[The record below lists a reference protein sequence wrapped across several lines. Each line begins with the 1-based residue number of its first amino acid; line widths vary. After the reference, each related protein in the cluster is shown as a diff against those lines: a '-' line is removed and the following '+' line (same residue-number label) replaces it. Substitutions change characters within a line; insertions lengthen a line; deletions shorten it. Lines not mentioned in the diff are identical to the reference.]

1 MIDLLHNFGRDVGV
15 VVSGL
20 ALLFS
25 GTSTFHQQPTIQSAS
40 AALAVVQSQPETAAI
55 VVAAPPSIS
64 KFKALV
70 GNDAGASASIV
81 LPSTAVISSSTVAG
95 VSKSYV
101 DDLIQDLRNSIPLD
115 VFKNSS
121 YLYPKNPGL
130 SQATVNAAIS
140 QRIDQLAN
148 ITISNATVHGV
159 SGLTAADI
167 PTGITAINYLPLTG
181 GALSGVMNVSGLS
194 TLTGLFSI
202 ASSTIGNGTAS
213 GGLTVFGSA
222 TTTGSAYFAGNIGVG
237 TTSPGALVSVQGN
250 GLFSGNVS
258 LTSLNSS
265 GHIDVSSTGGYYMD
279 GLPLL
284 TASSTSQNL
293 LLGLGNGGTG
303 GLGQYMDATSV
314 RNVAIGYGA
323 LFGST
328 QAVRNVA
335 VGVDAGSGAISANE
349 SVFVGNEAGL
359 NCKYCSYATAIG
371 YDAFNLQTG
380 SSSTAHTDDDLTV
393 AIGSWAMGNT
403 TYERYG
409 TAIGV
414 TALQYSATSTYDVAV
429 GYQAM
434 NNFNTNSTSL
444 GLNTAIGP
452 KSMRNAGSGTA
463 NTAVGWLSQQIV
475 TGNYNS
481 CLGSDCFEELTS
493 GSYNT
498 ALGYF
503 AGSFVDGSN
512 PSSAPMVT
520 GTSTVFIGDFS
531 GLTTSFLNG
540 PTAIQYSAAIGSHA
554 LVGAS
559 NSIVLGGAGTYYAN
573 VGIGTT
579 SPYARLSVMGNS
591 TDAVIP
597 TTLFAVGYGTG
608 LATTTALSV
617 SNTGVVSIGRGG
629 SIDMSQ
635 YSTYKQNGA
644 SVLYASSTKAS
655 IFGGETGGIN
665 TSTGSENAAFG
676 HAALDRLTTGAGNT
690 ALGMRAGFVLTTGS
704 SNVAIG
710 NRALAAA
717 TSSTGSVAVGAGAL
731 FTISNAAG
739 DTTGINNTA
748 LGYSALNLSTSGFDN
763 TAVGYQSMG
772 LAVTTGSRNTAL
784 GSGSLY
790 TVTSGIRNTAIGYG
804 AINGVNS
811 GSNNVAIGYATGGI
825 TTGSGNIL
833 IGGNGISIPL
843 TGGSNQLNIGN
854 FLYGTGLDGTG
865 TTLSNGL
872 IGIGTTTP
880 SSSFSVQGNSY
891 NSGTA
896 FFGGAI
902 TATST
907 LSVTGLT
914 TLGNASSTIFSI
926 SSAGSASAPSIQI
939 GEAGTGLYLT
949 SSHKLNVALNGT
961 RYGFS
966 DTSGNFV
973 FGAGSLPAGGAFT
986 SATGNF
992 LWGSRAGGQMTSSS
1006 NNVIM
1011 GLDAGLYL
1019 TTDQGVNP
1027 VGANV
1032 YVGYTAGKN
1041 SRGGGNV
1048 AIGAAAGGGN
1058 ALAQTDNYSMTAIGE
1073 NALSS
1078 VSASQKDTAV
1088 GSYALT
1094 NYKRGGQMTAIGRG
1108 AGNFIQE
1115 GSYTFLGSH
1124 AAGFFNVA
1132 SQENIFIG
1140 DSAGAP
1146 SQWTGNPPRVTASQ
1160 SGTVLTVTSFTGGD
1174 APLAVGMVGVSSA
1187 AAALPANITIT
1198 SFGTGTGGVGTYNVT
1213 PSQTVASQ
1221 TMQFG
1226 AANSSNIVI
1235 GQASGSLG
1243 YADSNN
1249 IIVGNNLTLGSANNQ
1264 LDIGNLIYGTS
1275 VDGTGQTVSTGNIG
1289 IGTSTP
1295 YAKLSVWGTSTAST
1309 TIFSAVNSASTTVF
1323 AVYGNG
1329 NATYSG
1335 SIFQSS
1341 DRRLKENI
1349 GSLDAASSLA
1359 AVNALDPVS
1368 YTRIDQPTEGQN
1380 LGFIAQAV
1388 QQIFPALVSTTSPT
1402 KLTPDGTLTVNYL
1415 GLIAPIVK
1423 AVQAVSSKVSE
1434 TAHLVIDR
1442 LSAHRVETQ
1451 QLCVSK
1457 SDGTLVCITGE
1468 QLASMLNAGSGSSSS
1483 GTPSPDTTPPVITIT
1498 GDNPAH
1504 LHVGDAYIDPGATV
1518 TDNVDQNLGEHAFVG
1533 STPLDQAFIDTS
1545 TTTTYHIDYVATD
1558 SAGNTAT
1565 STRTVIVAE

>member
-1 MIDLLHNFGRDVGV
+1 MDGHPLL
-15 VVSGL
+15 
-20 ALLFS
+20 
-25 GTSTFHQQPTIQSAS
+25 
-40 AALAVVQSQPETAAI
+40 
-55 VVAAPPSIS
+55 
-64 KFKALV
+64 
-70 GNDAGASASIV
+70 
-81 LPSTAVISSSTVAG
+81 
-95 VSKSYV
+95 Y
-101 DDLIQDLRNSIPLD
+101 
-115 VFKNSS
+115 
-121 YLYPKNPGL
+121 
-130 SQATVNAAIS
+130 
-140 QRIDQLAN
+140 
-148 ITISNATVHGV
+148 
-159 SGLTAADI
+159 
-167 PTGITAINYLPLTG
+167 
-181 GALSGVMNVSGLS
+181 
-194 TLTGLFSI
+194 
-202 ASSTIGNGTAS
+202 ASSTTWNLILGFGNG
-213 GGLTVFGSA
+213 
-222 TTTGSAYFAGNIGVG
+222 
-237 TTSPGALVSVQGN
+237 
-250 GLFSGNVS
+250 
-258 LTSLNSS
+258 
-265 GHIDVSSTGGYYMD
+265 
-279 GLPLL
+279 
-284 TASSTSQNL
+284 
-293 LLGLGNGGTG
+293 GNGGTAQFLTSAAVHNTIVG
-303 GLGQYMDATSV
+303 YSAFANATSV
-314 RNVAIGYGA
+314 TH
-323 LFGST
+323 S
-328 QAVRNVA
+328 VA
-335 VGVDAGSGAISANE
+335 VGDSAGGNAISA
-349 SVFVGNEAGL
+349 SGSTFVGDSAGL
-359 NCKYCSYATAIG
+359 NCKYCQLATAIG
-371 YDAFNLQTG
+371 YNAFNLQTG
-380 SSSTAHTDDDLTV
+380 TTSTAHADNDLTV
-393 AIGSWAMGNT
+393 AVGAFAMANT

-409 TAIGV
+409 TALGV
-414 TALQYSATSTYDVAV
+414 NALSNSATSTYDVAL
-429 GYQAM
+429 GYEAM
-434 NNFNTNSTSL
+434 NSFNQNTTSL
-444 GLNTAIGP
+444 GLNTAVGP
-452 KSMRNAGSGTA
+452 KSMRSAGNGTA

-481 CLGSDCFEELTS
+481 CLGSDCFDALTS

-498 ALGYF
+498 ALGFF

-512 PSSAPMVT
+512 PSSAAMVT
-520 GTSTVFIGDFS
+520 GTSSVFIGDYT
-531 GLTTSFLNG
+531 GLTTNFLNG
-540 PTAIQYSAAIGSHA
+540 PTPIQYSAAIGSHA

-559 NSIVLGGAGTYYAN
+559 NSIVLGGSGTYFAN

-629 SIDMSQ
+629 SIDMSPF
-635 YSTYKQNGA
+635 STYKQNGV

-690 ALGMRAGFVLTTGS
+690 ALGMRAGFLLTTGS
-704 SNVAIG
+704 SNVAVG

-717 TSSTGSVAVGAGAL
+717 TSSAGSVAVGAGAL
-731 FTISNAAG
+731 FSISNAAG

-748 LGYSALNLSTSGFDN
+748 LGNSALNLSTSGFDN

-790 TVTSGIRNTAIGYG
+790 TLTSGIRNTAIGFG
-804 AINGVNS
+804 AINGLNS
-811 GSNNVAIGYATGGI
+811 GSNNVAVGYATGGL

-843 TGGSNQLNIGN
+843 TGGNNQLNIGN

-865 TTLSNGL
+865 TTLSNGS

-880 SSSFSVQGNSY
+880 AATFAVQGNQY
-891 NSGTA
+891 TSGTA
-896 FFGGAI
+896 YFGGAVT
-902 TATST
+902 TASG
-907 LSVTGLT
+907 SVGT
-914 TLGNASSTIFSI
+914 
-926 SSAGSASAPSIQI
+926 PSLQI

-949 SSHKLNVALNGT
+949 SSHKLNLALNGT

-966 DTSGNFV
+966 DTNGNSV

-1006 NNVIM
+1006 NNLIM

-1032 YVGYTAGKN
+1032 YIGYTAGKN
-1041 SRGGGNV
+1041 STGGANV

-1078 VSASQKDTAV
+1078 VSGSQKDTAV
-1088 GSYALT
+1088 GSYALA

-1108 AGNFIQE
+1108 VGTFIQE

-1140 DSAGAP
+1140 DNADVP

-1174 APLAVGMVGVSSA
+1174 APLAIGMIGVSSA

-1226 AANSSNIVI
+1226 AANSNNIVI
-1235 GQASGSLG
+1235 GKSSGSSG
-1243 YADSNN
+1243 YADSSN
-1249 IIVGNNLTLGSANNQ
+1249 IILGNNLTLASANSQ

-1275 VDGTGQTVSTGNIG
+1275 LDGTGQTVSTGNIG

-1295 YAKLSVWGTSTAST
+1295 YAKLSVWGTNTAST

-1341 DRRLKENI
+1341 DRRLKANI
-1349 GSLDAASSLA
+1349 DSLDAASSLA

-1368 YTRIDQPTEGQN
+1368 YARIDQPTEGQN
-1380 LGFIAQAV
+1380 FGFIAQAV

-1423 AVQAVSSKVSE
+1423 AVQAVSNKVSE

-1518 TDNVDQNLGEHAFVG
+1518 TDNVDQNLGVHTFVG
-1533 STPLDQAFIDTS
+1533 STPLDQVFIDTS

-1565 STRTVIVAE
+1565 STRAVIVGE